1 MFCLVFDTSLQQSRL
16 ETEFQWGRDVQVRL
30 VLKSW
35 SSYLHLQN
43 AEITGQSHHTWLDK
57 TNTLQI
63 INLDR
68 NVNLNHSDRR
78 GYCHKKMVAII
89 RIWRTWDFWTLLM
102 GILTWWNCIFQK
114 LRINVFY
121 KNPSSGNEDRQVFI
135 MCPFQVFPTSLQLGL
150 LFFNRILHRA
160 NNFID
165 ILLSKT

>member
-1 MFCLVFDTSLQQSRL
+1 MFCLVFDTGLQQCRL
-16 ETEFQWGRDVQVRL
+16 ETEFQWGRDIQVRL

-43 AEITGQSHHTWLDK
+43 AEITGQSHHTWLEK
-57 TNTLQI
+57 KMLQI

-78 GYCHKKMVAII
+78 GYCHKKVVAII
-89 RIWRTWDFWTLLM
+89 RIWRTWDLNIVN
-102 GILTWWNCIFQK
+102 GNLTWWNCIFQK

-121 KNPSSGNEDRQVFI
+121 KKPSSGNENRQVFI
-135 MCPFQVFPTSLQLGL
+135 MCPFQVFSTSLQLGL